1 MGIHTGRLQS
11 LFSRERR
18 AGDAAA
24 RDWRKG
30 KFPSFSPVPRGRA
43 SRDTGQ
49 PTIISWVCQRPC
61 ILNVPLACEGTPC
74 PVWFKKS
81 LHQISMGYRCE
92 KSHWPFLFL
101 KEPRPSLSQVRNFES
116 FNLHSVIGWHLD
128 SSVSWGPLLRENT
141 KTPWYRDLVTH
152 WSGRTRVDQ
161 LVFSV
166 TAQLDTYLPTVSSF
180 RFNERF
186 YTYRC
191 CNQSTYGVWFLRPG
205 FLANE
210 CNPLHFSSVI
220 PLVSCCSS
228 CKRK

>member
-49 PTIISWVCQRPC
+49 PAIISWVCQRPC
-61 ILNVPLACEGTPC
+61 MFFYVLNVPLACEGTPC

-92 KSHWPFLFL
+92 KSHWPVGFCSIEKGPSCLKNHARLFR
-101 KEPRPSLSQVRNFES
+101 KWGISKASTCILSS
-116 FNLHSVIGWHLD
+116 ADIL
-128 SSVSWGPLLRENT
+128 
-141 KTPWYRDLVTH
+141 
-152 WSGRTRVDQ
+152 TRVSAG
-161 LVFSV
+161 V
-166 TAQLDTYLPTVSSF
+166 P
-180 RFNERF
+180 
-186 YTYRC
+186 C
-191 CNQSTYGVWFLRPG
+191 CEKILRHRG
-205 FLANE
+205 TG
-210 CNPLHFSSVI
+210 I
-220 PLVSCCSS
+220 W
-228 CKRK
+228 